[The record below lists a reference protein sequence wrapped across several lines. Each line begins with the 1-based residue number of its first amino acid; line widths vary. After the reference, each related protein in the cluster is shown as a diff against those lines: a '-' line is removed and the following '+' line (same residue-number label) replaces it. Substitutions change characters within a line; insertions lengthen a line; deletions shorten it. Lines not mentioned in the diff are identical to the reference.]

1 MNKEKQKYRAYAI
14 LNIIGLALA
23 SILIAKNYFD
33 KDIIYHLVN
42 EDLGFVYTFFQN
54 KSFFSQYL
62 YVMVFVLIEVIIGL
76 IPAVVMYPIVG
87 YLIGPIP
94 GIIIIFIGNIIGNT
108 VNYLQGKVF
117 VKGFSNNEK
126 NLMLLRKIKDG
137 GAWSL
142 FLIRLNPLTSFD
154 AISYFAGALGMRFD
168 KFLIAT
174 FAGLTPL
181 IVAGTVIG
189 KEALDKYQIGFQ
201 IIVVLTIVHII
212 YSIYKSVRRRR
223 LKLLRSRRSK

>member
-1 MNKEKQKYRAYAI
+1 LNKEKKKYRTYAI

-23 SILIAKNYFD
+23 SVLIAKNYFD

-42 EDLGFVYTFFQN
+42 EDLGFVYTFFQS
-54 KSFFSQYL
+54 KSLLSQYM

-87 YLIGPIP
+87 YLIGPVP
-94 GIIIIFIGNIIGNT
+94 GIFIIFVGNIIGNT

-117 VKGFSNNEK
+117 VKGFSDNEK
-126 NLMLLRKIKDG
+126 SLRMLRKLQDG

-142 FLIRLNPLTSFD
+142 FLLRLNPLTSFD

-168 KFLIAT
+168 KFFIAT

-181 IVAGTVIG
+181 IVVGTIVG
-189 KEALDKYQIGFQ
+189 QEALEKYQVGFQ
-201 IIVVLTIVHII
+201 VIVVLTLAHLV
-212 YSIYKSVRRRR
+212 YSIYRSIRRRKI
-223 LKLLRSRRSK
+223 KLLRSRRSK